1 MQKAP
6 SFETIS
12 GHIKSFVQKSL
23 PARVWDWQSA
33 LLVIALVQIAS
44 TRLIISEWVPNL
56 YVIQV
61 ISLSAVTLGLLLGYS
76 NFTGKISLWIAV
88 EYALLIIPLQL
99 LTTLDE
105 AERTDSFSD
114 DLGNLLV
121 RLFDSIVLFLKNQ
134 PIYDTLFF
142 ILLTSIGFWLIGA
155 YVGYRFTRHNS
166 FLDAIFAPGLVTL
179 IVQIY
184 DPWVPLRAWGLAV
197 FIFIS
202 LALLG
207 RVHYLENKKGW
218 TSKQIFQTSDTEWEF
233 SRSVFYSAALAV
245 FIAWA
250 LPGAISSIKPISKA
264 WRNFTDPF
272 TERLS
277 NAMTAL
283 ESPYGASASGD
294 FYGSDLMLGNNAPVS
309 DTPVLFI
316 ETPRAGLDILR
327 YYWRGRTYDSYQDG
341 HWINLNSQRI
351 NFDPAINEL
360 NVMDSVS
367 RAEVAMKI
375 TINFSK
381 QELLYAPAEVTWFS
395 REGKLLVAPMEK
407 GSQEVLGMI
416 ASPGLIAG
424 NSYEVQAMIATPT
437 IQELRSAGTEYPTWV
452 TERYLQ
458 VPEDI
463 APALKELAEKI
474 TASYTIPFDKAQ
486 AITSYLRRTIDYQT
500 TIDENVPAGQDP
512 LLWVLFDYQ
521 KGFCMY
527 SASAEVLMLR
537 TLGIPA
543 RMAVGFAQGTYDEER
558 DRYTVARLDAHAW
571 PEVYFPEIGWI
582 EFEPTGN
589 QQPLDRPQEP
599 RDESDAD
606 QVNTAPNSEPLVN
619 IDEGPDNAA
628 GFDPTLIEEEG
639 SAANQNTDA
648 WMRFIN
654 FALLIA
660 FISLMILLSKRYAVG
675 KRLPVYLAARYSK
688 SGNSPPNWL
697 GYWAYW
703 AQLLPI
709 EKNYQT
715 INICLRWLGMKQPA
729 HSTPLERAGILA
741 KILPDAAVDIHH
753 LSAEYQNAVFAFKPV
768 DLKTA
773 QRASFN
779 ILLKAWQARTFHY
792 KEIAKRR
799 YN

>member
-1 MQKAP
+1 MQKTP
-6 SFETIS
+6 FFETIS
-12 GHIKSFVQKSL
+12 GNIKSFVQKSTS
-23 PARVWDWQSA
+23 PRIWDWQSV

-56 YVIQV
+56 YIIQF
-61 ISLSAVTLGLLLGYS
+61 ISLSAVVLGLLLGYS
-76 NFTGKISLWIAV
+76 NLTGKISIWIAV
-88 EYALLIIPLQL
+88 EYALVVIPLQL

-105 AERTDSFSD
+105 AERTKSFSD

-121 RLFDSIVLFLKNQ
+121 RLFDSIVLLFKNQ

-142 ILLTSIGFWLIGA
+142 ILLTSIGFWLIGC

-184 DPWVPLRAWGLAV
+184 DPWVPLRAWGLAI
-197 FIFIS
+197 FIFVS
-202 LALLG
+202 LAQLG
-207 RVHYLENKKGW
+207 RMHYLENKKGW
-218 TSKQIFQTSDTEWEF
+218 TRKQVFQTSDTEWEF

-245 FIAWA
+245 FIAWS

-272 TERLS
+272 TDRLS

-283 ESPYGASASGD
+283 ESPYGTSASGD

-316 ETPRAGLDILR
+316 ETPKAGLDILR

-341 HWINLNSQRI
+341 HWANSNSQRI

-360 NVMDSVS
+360 NVIDSVS
-367 RAEVAMKI
+367 RVEAKMKV

-381 QELLYAPAEVTWFS
+381 QELLYAPAEVIWFS

-416 ASPGLIAG
+416 ASPGLVAG

-437 IQELRSAGTEYPTWV
+437 IQELRSAGTEYPAWV

-458 VPEDI
+458 VPEEI
-463 APALKELAEKI
+463 APELKELAEKI
-474 TASYTIPFDKAQ
+474 TISYTIPFDKAQ
-486 AITSYLRRTIDYQT
+486 AITSYLRRTIEYQT
-500 TIDENVPAGQDP
+500 SLDENVPAGEDP
-512 LLWVLFDYQ
+512 LLWVLFDYK

-571 PEVYFPEIGWI
+571 PEVYFPGIGWI

-599 RDESDAD
+599 RDESDID
-606 QVNTAPNSEPLVN
+606 QANTAPNSEPLVS
-619 IDEGPDNAA
+619 IDEGPNNAA
-628 GFDPTLIEEEG
+628 GFDPTLTEEDQL
-639 SAANQNTDA
+639 AANQNSNP

-654 FALLIA
+654 FGLLIA
-660 FISLMILLSKRYAVG
+660 FISLIVVLSRRYTIG
-675 KRLPVYLAARYSK
+675 SRLPIYLASRYSK
-688 SGNSPPNWL
+688 NGNPPPNWL
-697 GYWAYW
+697 AYWAYW
-703 AQLLPI
+703 AQLQPI

-715 INICLRWLGMKQPA
+715 INLCLRWLGMKQPA
-729 HSTPLERAGILA
+729 HNTPRERAGILA
-741 KILPDAAVDIHH
+741 QVLPAAAADIQD
-753 LSAEYQNAVFAFKPV
+753 LSVEYQNAVFASHPA

-773 QRASFN
+773 RRASFN

>member
-1 MQKAP
+1 MQKTP
-6 SFETIS
+6 FFETIF
-12 GHIKSFVQKSL
+12 GNIKSFVQKGIS
-23 PARVWDWQSA
+23 PRIWDWQSA

-56 YVIQV
+56 YIIQF
-61 ISLSAVTLGLLLGYS
+61 ISLCAVTLGLLLGYS
-76 NFTGKISLWIAV
+76 NLTGKISIWIAV
-88 EYALLIIPLQL
+88 EYALVVIPLQL

-105 AERTDSFSD
+105 AERTKSFSD

-121 RLFDSIVLFLKNQ
+121 RLFDSIVLFFKNQ

-142 ILLTSIGFWLIGA
+142 ILLTSIGFWLIGCYA
-155 YVGYRFTRHNS
+155 GYRFTRHNS

-184 DPWVPLRAWGLAV
+184 DPWVPLRAWGLAI
-197 FIFIS
+197 FIFVS

-207 RVHYLENKKGW
+207 RMHYLENKKGW
-218 TSKQIFQTSDTEWEF
+218 TRKQVFQTSDTEWEF

-245 FIAWA
+245 FVAWS

-272 TERLS
+272 TDRLS

-283 ESPYGASASGD
+283 ESPYGTSASGD

-316 ETPRAGLDILR
+316 EAPKAGLDILR
-327 YYWRGRTYDSYQDG
+327 YYWRGRTYDSYLDG
-341 HWINLNSQRI
+341 HWVNSDSQRI
-351 NFDPAINEL
+351 NFDPDINEL
-360 NVMDSVS
+360 NVIDSVS
-367 RAEVAMKI
+367 RVELEMKI

-407 GSQEVLGMI
+407 GSQEVLGML

-424 NSYEVQAMIATPT
+424 NSYEIQAMIATPT
-437 IQELRSAGTEYPTWV
+437 IQDLRSAGTEYPAWV

-458 VPEDI
+458 VPEEM
-463 APALKELAEKI
+463 APQLKELAEKI
-474 TASYTIPFDKAQ
+474 TVSRTIPFDKAQ
-486 AITSYLRRTIDYQT
+486 AITSYLRRTIEYQT
-500 TIDENVPAGQDP
+500 SIDENVPAGQDP

-571 PEVYFPEIGWI
+571 PEVYFPGIGWI

-589 QQPLDRPQEP
+589 QQPLDRPREP
-599 RDESDAD
+599 RESDTD
-606 QVNTAPNSEPLVN
+606 QANTAPNSEPLVS
-619 IDEGPDNAA
+619 IDEGQNNAA
-628 GFDPTLIEEEG
+628 GFDPTLEEEDQLT
-639 SAANQNTDA
+639 ANQNGNP
-648 WMRFIN
+648 WIRVISV
-654 FALLIA
+654 ALLIT
-660 FISLMILLSKRYAVG
+660 FVSLMILLSKRNQVG
-675 KRLPVYLAARYSK
+675 KRLPLYLASRYSK
-688 SGNSPPNWL
+688 NGNPPPGWL
-697 GYWAYW
+697 AYWAYW

-709 EKNYQT
+709 EKSYQT
-715 INICLRWLGMKQPA
+715 INLSLRWLGIKPSA
-729 HSTPLERAGILA
+729 HNTPTERAGVLA
-741 KILPDAAVDIHH
+741 KVLPAAAVDIQN
-753 LSAEYQNAVFAFKPV
+753 LSAEYQNAVFASHPA

-792 KEIAKRR
+792 REIAKHR